1 MEDDEDEEP
10 DFENGSIIDNKYS
23 IVTKIGS
30 GGFGKAY
37 KVEDLKNKNIYAAKI
52 PFPSVEIKDFLNE
65 IKILRILSTNI
76 NINNYVTKFHDSG
89 RGDIRKND
97 FISKDRHYLISKY
110 ISKGN
115 LCKYLMKTEKG
126 FQEKHAK
133 IIFSKILEGVQFIHN
148 SDICHLDLTLDNILL
163 DDKYNPIITDFGLS
177 TENIKDKNNKYE
189 LINDDII
196 KGTEP
201 YICPDMRYGKDGYY
215 GIKADIFSLG
225 VLLFYLVTNEPC
237 FISAKKKSGTYD
249 FIINKKYDK
258 FWESFAIQKPHVLNI
273 SQNCKDLF
281 IKLVTFDEEERPNS
295 VNDIFN
301 EPWLSDVQNFKNE
314 DYTEYETMMKSLE
327 NEVDEDN
334 ETYNIAPN
342 EEEEEK
348 KEKENN
354 EDGMKSDEG
363 EIIFNPQSNPEYLN
377 ISGLNAMNY
386 IKINGELESIKFMNL
401 LATILKKRM
410 NCKIKPYL
418 PKLKFK
424 ATFPNKLEE
433 ELKNEEEE
441 EEEKEEKEEEKEEK
455 EEKEEEKEEEKNE
468 NKKNNGFKKCE
479 IKIELFE
486 FTNGGY
492 EVHFNKG
499 IGNFTDYYSYF
510 MDIKKYIK
518 EIL

>member
-1 MEDDEDEEP
+1 MEDEEDEEP
-10 DFENGSIIDNKYS
+10 DFENGSIINGEYT

-37 KVEDLKNKNIYAAKI
+37 KVEDLTKNIYAAKI
-52 PFPSVEIKDFLNE
+52 PFPSVDIKDFLNE
-65 IKILRILSTNI
+65 IKILIILSTKN
-76 NINNYVTKFHDSG
+76 NINNYVTKYHDSG

-115 LCKYLMKTEKG
+115 LYKYLMKTEKG

-133 IIFSKILEGVQFIHN
+133 IIFSKILEGVQFIHDSN
-148 SDICHLDLTLDNILL
+148 ICHLDLTLDNILL

-177 TENIKDKNNKYE
+177 TENLKDKNNKYE
-189 LINDDII
+189 LINDGLI

-237 FISAKKKSGTYD
+237 FISTKKKSGTYD
-249 FIINKKYDK
+249 LIINKKYDN
-258 FWESFAIQKPHVLNI
+258 FWQSFAIQKPHVLNI
-273 SQNCKDLF
+273 SKNCKDLF
-281 IKLVTFDEEERPNS
+281 IKLVSFDEKKRPNS

-301 EPWLSDVQNFKNE
+301 EPWLSDVQNFNNE
-314 DYTEYETMMKSLE
+314 DYSEYETMMKNLE

-334 ETYNIAPN
+334 ETYNIASN
-342 EEEEEK
+342 EEEEK
-348 KEKENN
+348 KENENN
-354 EDGMKSDEG
+354 EDGMKTDEDEG
-363 EIIFNPQSNPEYLN
+363 ELFFNSESNSEYLSV
-377 ISGLNAMNY
+377 SGLNAMNY
-386 IKINGELESIKFMNL
+386 IKIKGKLESIKFMNL
-401 LATILKKRM
+401 LATNLKKRM
-410 NCKIKPYL
+410 NCEIKSYPQ
-418 PKLKFK
+418 KLKFK
-424 ATFPNKLEE
+424 ATFPNKLKE
-433 ELKNEEEE
+433 ELKNEEEVDE
-441 EEEKEEKEEEKEEK
+441 EEEEEEEQKDEK
-455 EEKEEEKEEEKNE
+455 DE
-468 NKKNNGFKKCE
+468 NKKNIGFKNCE

-499 IGNFTDYYSYF
+499 KGNFTDYYSYF